1 MKNSKLFETHIKTRN
16 LEEAISFYEKLG
28 LTLAIVIQERRV
40 AFFWLGDPDKKE
52 QMLGI
57 WEVTKE
63 KFIPAHFAFYVEFD
77 QLLKIPAFLQGKDIP
92 LTESFGLKTTDA
104 VVHSWMPSA
113 SYYFS
118 DPDGNSLEYITAL
131 EGEPAPPLGT
141 LHLKDWLK
149 RKEEY

>member
-16 LEEAISFYEKLG
+16 LEEAISFYEKLE
-28 LTLAIVIQERRV
+28 LTLATVIHERRV

-77 QLLKIPAFLQGKDIP
+77 QLLKIPAFLHEKDIP
-92 LTESFGLKTTDA
+92 LTESFGLKTSDA
-104 VVHSWMPSA
+104 VVHAWMPSA

-118 DPDGNSLEYITAL
+118 DPDGNTLEYITAL
-131 EGEPAPPLGT
+131 DGAPAPYLGT